1 MQERRVGSSR
11 PGRLVRLKGFF
22 RDAWL
27 ELKKVIW
34 PTQEDVVKMTGLVVG
49 VVLVVGLYIFV
60 WYQLLAV
67 FTRPLFE

>member
-11 PGRLVRLKGFF
+11 PGRLARFKGFF

-34 PTQEDVVKMTGLVVG
+34 PTKEDVVKMTGLVVG
-49 VVLVVGLYIFV
+49 VVLVVGLYIFL